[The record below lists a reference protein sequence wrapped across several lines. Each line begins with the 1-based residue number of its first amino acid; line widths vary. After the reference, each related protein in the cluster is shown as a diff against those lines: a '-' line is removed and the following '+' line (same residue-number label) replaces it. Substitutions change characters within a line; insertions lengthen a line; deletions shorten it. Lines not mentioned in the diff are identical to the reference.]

1 MKRYVI
7 LGALAGLV
15 LIGVLAGRRGER
27 AGAATRA
34 AADSGHVAVLGG
46 SDVARAARVDLIAG
60 VPVSGTLDPSLVIRI
75 ASPIPEVVEEV
86 FVKEGQAVQRG
97 QALARFRTSAVEPAA
112 LSAEAQR
119 RLAASDYE
127 RMQNLFKE
135 GAVSERDVEN
145 AEVSLRAAEAN
156 EALAKKKLDES
167 TVRAPSNGV
176 ISQRAVDSGD
186 RVKDGDLL
194 FQLVNT
200 SELEFAATVPSEY
213 AADVRVGAPV
223 VLAVTGATDAGGGL
237 GGRVSRVN
245 ATVDAATRQVKVY
258 VTVPNRAGRLVGGLF
273 ASGRIVLRQVR
284 GAVAVPETAVRRDA
298 GGAGGQAY
306 VLVVDNGRIGRRDV
320 TTGATDEQASLV
332 EITSGLGGGETV
344 VVGPASG
351 LRPGQAVTVTGGEG

>member
-7 LGALAGLV
+7 VSAVAGVV
-15 LIGVLAGRRGER
+15 LIALVATRRGER

-34 AADSGHVAVLGG
+34 SADSGHAVELGA
-46 SDVARAARVDLIAG
+46 SDLARAARVDLIAG
-60 VPVSGTLDPSLVIRI
+60 VPVSGTLDPSVVIRI
-75 ASPIPEVVEEV
+75 ASPIPEVVEAV
-86 FVKEGQAVQRG
+86 LVKEGEAVHAG

-145 AEVSLRAAEAN
+145 AEVSLRAAESG
-156 EALAKKKLDES
+156 EALAKKKLNES
-167 TVRAPSNGV
+167 TIRAPSSGV

-186 RVKDGDLL
+186 RVKDGDLM

-213 AADVRVGAPV
+213 AAEVHVGAPV
-223 VLAVTGATDAGGGL
+223 VLAVSGATDAGL
-237 GGRVSRVN
+237 SGRVSRVN
-245 ATVDAATRQVKVY
+245 ATVDPATRQVKVY
-258 VTVPNRAGRLVGGLF
+258 VTVSNSDRRLVGGLY
-273 ASGRIVLRQVR
+273 ASGRIVLRQVK
-284 GAVAVPETAVRRDA
+284 GAVAVPLTAIRHDA
-298 GGAGGQAY
+298 GAKAY
-306 VLVVDNGRIGRRDV
+306 VLVVDHGQIGRRDV

-332 EITSGLGGGETV
+332 QIVSGLEGGETV
-344 VVGPASG
+344 IIGPASG
-351 LRPGQAVTVTGGEG
+351 LEPGQRVTVTGGEG

>member
-7 LGALAGLV
+7 VGAVAGAILIGLV
-15 LIGVLAGRRGER
+15 AARRAQR

-34 AADSGHVAVLGG
+34 SADSGHVVELGG
-46 SDVARAARVDLIAG
+46 SDLARVARVDLIAG
-60 VPVSGTLDPSLVIRI
+60 VPVSGTLDPAVVIRI
-75 ASPIPEVVEEV
+75 ASPIPEVVEAV
-86 FVKEGQAVQRG
+86 FAKEGETVRQG

-135 GAVSERDVEN
+135 GAVSQRDVEN
-145 AEVSLRAAEAN
+145 AEVSLRAAEAG
-156 EALAKKKLDES
+156 EALAKKKLNES
-167 TVRAPSNGV
+167 TVRAPSDGV

-213 AADVRVGAPV
+213 AAGVRVGSPV
-223 VLAVTGATDAGGGL
+223 VLAVSGATDAGL
-237 GGRVSRVN
+237 SGRVSRVN
-245 ATVDAATRQVKVY
+245 ATVDPATRQVKVY
-258 VTVPNRAGRLVGGLF
+258 VTVSNSDRHIVGGLF
-273 ASGRIVLRQVR
+273 ASGRIVLRQVK
-284 GAVAVPETAVRRDA
+284 GAVAVPQTAIRRET
-298 GGAGGQAY
+298 GGKVY
-306 VLVVDNGRIGRRDV
+306 VLIVEQGRIGRREI

-332 EITSGLGGGETV
+332 EILSGLDGGETV
-344 VVGPASG
+344 IIGPASG
-351 LRPGQAVTVTGGEG
+351 LEAGQRVTVTGGEG

>member
-7 LGALAGLV
+7 VGAVAGAILIGLV
-15 LIGVLAGRRGER
+15 AARRAQR
-27 AGAATRA
+27 AGAATSA
-34 AADSGHVAVLGG
+34 AADSGHVVELGG

-60 VPVSGTLDPSLVIRI
+60 VPVSGTLDPAVVIRI
-75 ASPIPEVVEEV
+75 ASPIPEVVEAV
-86 FVKEGQAVQRG
+86 FVLEGETVHQG
-97 QALARFRTSAVEPAA
+97 QALARFRTGAVEPAA

-135 GAVSERDVEN
+135 GAVSQRDVEN

-156 EALAKKKLDES
+156 EALAKKKLNES
-167 TVRAPSNGV
+167 TVRAPSDGV

-213 AADVRVGAPV
+213 AADVRIGVSV
-223 VLAVTGATDAGGGL
+223 VLAVSGATGAGL
-237 GGRVSRVN
+237 SGRVSRVN
-245 ATVDAATRQVKVY
+245 ATVDPATRQVKVY
-258 VTVPNRAGRLVGGLF
+258 VTVSNKDRRIVGGLF
-273 ASGRIVLRQVR
+273 ASGRIVLRQVK
-284 GAVAVPETAVRRDA
+284 GAVAVPQTGVRRDA
-298 GGAGGQAY
+298 GGKTY
-306 VLVVDNGRIGRRDV
+306 VLVVDKGRIGRREI

-332 EITSGLGGGETV
+332 EVLSGLDGGERV
-344 VVGPASG
+344 IIGPASG
-351 LRPGQAVTVTGGEG
+351 LEPGQLVTVTGGEG